1 MVGYNETKIYKVV
14 CNITGQVYIS
24 HTTKKYLSQRLSYH
38 LSKFK
43 LYRDGLCGFC
53 PVFRIIVGGDYYIEL
68 IENCNCNSK
77 EEVLQRQN
85 HYVCSM
91 DCLNKQALFINP
103 APPIVRGY
111 GF

>member
-1 MVGYNETKIYKVV
+1 MGRCDTKRSDTLGFVS
-14 CNITGQVYIS
+14 G
-24 HTTKKYLSQRLSYH
+24 LRLGPERFQH
-38 LSKFK
+38 
-43 LYRDGLCGFC
+43 GLCGFC

-68 IENCNCNSK
+68 IESCNCNSK

-85 HYVCSM
+85 YYICAM

-103 APPIVRGY
+103 APPVVRGY

>member
-1 MVGYNETKIYKVV
+1 MLLYDETKIYKVV
-14 CNITGQVYIS
+14 CNITGEVYIS

-38 LSKFK
+38 LSKFR
-43 LYRDGLCGFC
+43 LYVAGKCGFN
-53 PVFRIIVGGDYYIEL
+53 PVFRIIQRGNYYIEL
-68 IENCNCNSK
+68 IETCDCDSK